1 MSRAASPVLGGAFLF
16 IVENIVYLQ
25 GQITLNKKIPHMN
38 NLIIKRSQLV
48 EAQFT
53 GTPAA
58 GKKYQF
64 TDVPNI
70 SRNNIIIYGFE
81 AFSATQ
87 LSVTPNNNTV
97 IAAADTDQ
105 ICITL
110 VDDQNRERI
119 YQLPYYTAIRSL
131 NGGFVL
137 MTQPFILNLTRSYV
151 QLTDAT
157 GVSTNEVACI
167 NLYYSIVGE

>member
-1 MSRAASPVLGGAFLF
+1 
-16 IVENIVYLQ
+16 
-25 GQITLNKKIPHMN
+25 MN

-48 EAQFT
+48 EAQIV

-81 AFSATQ
+81 VFTAAQ
-87 LSVTPNNNTV
+87 LAITPNNNTV
-97 IAAADTDQ
+97 IPATVSDQ
-105 ICITL
+105 LVVTL
-110 VDDQNRERI
+110 VDNENREII

-137 MTQPFILNLTRSYV
+137 MVKPFILNLTRSYV
-151 QLTDAT
+151 QITSAT
-157 GVSTNEVACI
+157 GISESQVASV
-167 NLYYSIVGE
+167 NLYYSIIGE

>member
-1 MSRAASPVLGGAFLF
+1 
-16 IVENIVYLQ
+16 
-25 GQITLNKKIPHMN
+25 MN

-48 EAQFT
+48 EAQIV

-70 SRNNIIIYGFE
+70 SRNNILIYGFE
-81 AFSATQ
+81 VFTAAQ
-87 LSVTPNNNTV
+87 LSTTPNNNTV
-97 IAAADTDQ
+97 IPSATSDQ
-105 ICITL
+105 LVVTL
-110 VDDQNRERI
+110 IDNNNKELI

-137 MTQPFILNLTRSYV
+137 MVKPFILNLTRSYI

-157 GVSTNEVACI
+157 GISENQVACV
-167 NLYYSIVGE
+167 NLYYSIIGQ